1 MKSCLQVRALLE
13 CKSARALTPGD
24 LWYPLICSCKSCD
37 SPACAAKCWDRFFPR
52 NSAVG
57 GSAFPHIN
65 RTSLPLPPFPRRL
78 VHTLLPDRDKS
89 EPKSPDPSPFSR
101 QFPRSRRCCSHRILF
116 LFVALDFKEW
126 LIEGPGGIGEYQSKL
141 FKPHN
146 RDPRSPFCGRTL
158 CLAKTRPSL
167 APICTTRQVQR
178 ELNFLSGWSGVGET
192 LTMGFRHD
200 RPGAPTENL
209 LGRHSAEI
217 VAAFWGTIAGFGDTF
232 ANQYFN
238 LGS

>member
-101 QFPRSRRCCSHRILF
+101 LRSRCCCSHRILF

-126 LIEGPGGIGEYQSKL
+126 LIEGSGGIGEYQSKL
-141 FKPHN
+141 FKPHS
-146 RDPRSPFCGRTL
+146 RDSRSHILRSNSLPREDTAITRTNL
-158 CLAKTRPSL
+158 HYETSAARIEFPLWM
-167 APICTTRQVQR
+167 V
-178 ELNFLSGWSGVGET
+178 WSGRN
-192 LTMGFRHD
+192 LDDGFPAR
-200 RPGAPTENL
+200 RASGAHRKL
-209 LGRHSAEI
+209 
-217 VAAFWGTIAGFGDTF
+217 FG
-232 ANQYFN
+232 
-238 LGS
+238 